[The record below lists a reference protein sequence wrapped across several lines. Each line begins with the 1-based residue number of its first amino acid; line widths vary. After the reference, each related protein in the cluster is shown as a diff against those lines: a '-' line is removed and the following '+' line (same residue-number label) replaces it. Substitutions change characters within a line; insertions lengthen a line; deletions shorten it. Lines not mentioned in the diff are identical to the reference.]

1 MKIQNMFMKCLW
13 KNSQRYIFLKIF
25 YATFWKVMNNS
36 RGILIRRTSARKS
49 KWNNKNSIKES
60 SWRHKVKIMLLELV
74 RVRESGLGL
83 ELGFSEVT

>member
-1 MKIQNMFMKCLW
+1 VQG
-13 KNSQRYIFLKIF
+13 
-25 YATFWKVMNNS
+25 KVNGTT
-36 RGILIRRTSARKS
+36 RI
-49 KWNNKNSIKES
+49 SIKES